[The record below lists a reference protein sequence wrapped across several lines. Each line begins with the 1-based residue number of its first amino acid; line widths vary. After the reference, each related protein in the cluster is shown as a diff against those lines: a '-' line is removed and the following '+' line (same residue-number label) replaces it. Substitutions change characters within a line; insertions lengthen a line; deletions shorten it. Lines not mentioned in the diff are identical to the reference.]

1 MNIYIFRNLKIRR
14 NSEMWRRGTSH
25 FFELLQMRIK
35 KPGFPGFRVMIKAK
49 LPDALRLSGLH
60 FLAICALLCR
70 PDKAFTP
77 HPA

>member
-1 MNIYIFRNLKIRR
+1 NGEALHIFSDYCKK
-14 NSEMWRRGTSH
+14 
-25 FFELLQMRIK
+25 RIK